1 MTGIKTFQTRLSIA
15 PGADPGVFKRGE
27 GGDFCR
33 GGLTTHCLITKICEQ
48 GACFLYFSHSSK
60 WRMTTH

>member
-15 PGADPGVFKRGE
+15 PGADPGVFKRGRGVTFV
-27 GGDFCR
+27 GGV
-33 GGLTTHCLITKICEQ
+33 TTHCLITKICEQ
-48 GACFLYFSHSSK
+48 GACFLYFSQSSI